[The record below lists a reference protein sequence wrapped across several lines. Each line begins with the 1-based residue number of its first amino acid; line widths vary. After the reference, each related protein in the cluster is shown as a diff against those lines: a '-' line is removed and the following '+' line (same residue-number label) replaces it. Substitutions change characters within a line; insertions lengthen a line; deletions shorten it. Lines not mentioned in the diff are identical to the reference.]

1 MTLQSGIRVVG
12 LIALV
17 AATATPA
24 SAQVLQGVDLSAGY
38 QFLKISNDN
47 FDEADVD
54 TSLSKG
60 WYADVSGNLNEWLAA
75 VGQISGNY
83 QSDAATVTIGG
94 VTTTAEYDLS
104 VHTFLGGA
112 RLSSRRNQAL
122 TPFAQVLAGFARTGF
137 SGTASASSG
146 GTPIFGFDADESS
159 TDFAMQ
165 FGGGV
170 TLNVGERFGLRLA
183 ADYLRVFGED
193 SGLNAFRFAL
203 GAVIPLSRP

>member
-1 MTLQSGIRVVG
+1 MTLKSGILVVG
-12 LIALV
+12 LAALV
-17 AATATPA
+17 AAAAVPA
-24 SAQVLQGVDLSAGY
+24 SAQGLQDLELSAGY
-38 QFLKISNDN
+38 QFLKISNDD

-60 WYADVSGNLNEWLAA
+60 WYADLSGNLNDWLAV
-75 VGQISGNY
+75 VGQVSGNY
-83 QSDAATVTIGG
+83 KSDSATVTIGG
-94 VTTTAEYDLS
+94 VTTAAEYDLS

-112 RLSSRRNQAL
+112 RISSRRNPGV
-122 TPFAQVLAGFARTGF
+122 TPFAQVLAGLARAGF
-137 SGTASASSG
+137 SGTASATSG

-170 TLNVGERFGLRLA
+170 NLNVGERVGLRLG

-193 SGLNAFRFAL
+193 TGINAFRFAV
-203 GAVIPLSRP
+203 GVVIPLGSR